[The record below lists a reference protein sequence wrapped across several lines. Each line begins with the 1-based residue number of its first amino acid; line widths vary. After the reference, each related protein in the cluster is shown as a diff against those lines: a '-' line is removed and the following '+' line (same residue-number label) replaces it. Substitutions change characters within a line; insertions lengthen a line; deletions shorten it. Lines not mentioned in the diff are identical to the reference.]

1 VEKMEEEMRK
11 AREYIQSICN
21 KLNDSE
27 TLLEMNNMN
36 AELKSLTKVRDSS
49 FLSKDFD
56 RIDQTLQTLGS
67 KTSLGMYQLQPLVD

>member
-1 VEKMEEEMRK
+1 
-11 AREYIQSICN
+11 
-21 KLNDSE
+21 
-27 TLLEMNNMN
+27 MNNMN